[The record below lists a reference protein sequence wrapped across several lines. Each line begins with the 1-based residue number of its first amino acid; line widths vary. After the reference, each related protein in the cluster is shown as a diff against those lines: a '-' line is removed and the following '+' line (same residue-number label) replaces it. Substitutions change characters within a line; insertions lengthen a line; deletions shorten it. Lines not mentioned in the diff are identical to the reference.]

1 MGGNALKEY
10 GAKRLDRDEYDA
22 IASHLSLVL
31 NRFLEHFGVEG
42 EAKVIRAYR
51 NKPSFGD
58 IDVVVPRELH
68 RKVSDKDLSML
79 LAYNFQSKLPSIPF
93 KPNGPVTSF
102 GLPLESGG
110 VFQADLIYTPE
121 DHFDFAVEYYS
132 WNDLGNLIGRI
143 AHKLGLRFG
152 HDGLTMPLRDGDNL
166 FDTIVLT
173 REFKVAIQFLGY
185 SYIRYVDGFDDM
197 EDIFRFTVNTPM
209 FNSAIYDLDN
219 RNHTA
224 RVRDKKR
231 PTYTAF
237 LEWLKVHPEVDKQF
251 NFPKDKTIWHP
262 FIWADFPDAKIEFDA
277 AMARLERKKLV
288 KSKFNG
294 EIVRDLTGLE
304 GKELGGFITEFK
316 NSFYLPENQ
325 EHFDWFIINA
335 DQGEINQMI
344 LKAFRNDLVSVEVV
358 AAR

>member
-10 GAKRLDRDEYDA
+10 GAKRLDRVEYEK
-22 IASHLSLVL
+22 IASTLVTAL
-31 NRFLEHFGVEG
+31 NQIIQQAGVTG
-42 EAKVIRAYR
+42 YATVVRAYR

-68 RKVSDKDLSML
+68 HTVSDAS
-79 LAYNFQSKLPSIPF
+79 LAIQLPYLMNLYPSF
-93 KPNGPVTSF
+93 VYKPNGPVTSF
-102 GLPLESGG
+102 GIPLPDGG
-110 VFQADLIYTPE
+110 VFQADLIYTPA
-121 DHFDFAVEYYS
+121 DHFAFAVEYYS

-173 REFKVAIQFLGY
+173 RDFKTAIQFLGY
-185 SYIRYVDGFDDM
+185 SYIRYIDGFDDM

-262 FIWADFPDAKIEFDA
+262 FIWDDFPDAKIEYDA
-277 AMARLERKKLV
+277 AMARLAQKKLV

-294 EIVRDLTGLE
+294 EIVRELTGLE

-316 NSFYLPENQ
+316 NSFYMPEN
-325 EHFDWFIINA
+325 EEAFDWFIINA

-344 LKAFRNDLVSVEVV
+344 LKAFRNEFV
-358 AAR
+358 

>member
-1 MGGNALKEY
+1 MGGNALK
-10 GAKRLDRDEYDA
+10 GFDAKRLDRAEYDL
-22 IASHLSLVL
+22 IASKLSLVL
-31 NRFLEHFGVEG
+31 NQFLVHFGVEG

-58 IDVVVPRELH
+58 IDVVVPLELH

-79 LAYNFQSKLPSIPF
+79 LAYNFRYKLPSIPF
-93 KPNGPVTSF
+93 IPNGPVTSF

-110 VFQADLIYTPE
+110 VFQADLIYTPA

-143 AHKLGLRFG
+143 AHKLGLKFG
-152 HDGLTMPLRDGDNL
+152 HDGLSMPLRDGDNL
-166 FDTIVLT
+166 FDKIYLT
-173 REFKVAIQFLGY
+173 RDHTTAIEFLGY
-185 SYIRYVDGFDDM
+185 SSRWYESGFDDM
-197 EDIFRFTVNTPM
+197 EDIFRFTVETKY

-237 LEWLKVHPEVDKQF
+237 LEWLKEHPEVDKEF
-251 NFPKDKTIWHP
+251 PFPKDKSFWHP
-262 FIWADFPDAKIEFDA
+262 YIWACFPDAKDQYDA
-277 AMARLERKKLV
+277 AMARLEQKKLV

-294 EIVRDLTGLE
+294 EFVRELTLLD
-304 GKELGGFITEFK
+304 GKELGRFIRHFK
-316 NSFYLPENQ
+316 ETFESE
-325 EHFDWFIINA
+325 EHFDWFVLNSE
-335 DQGEINQMI
+335 QGEINQMI
-344 LKAFRNDLVSVEVV
+344 LKVFENEFV
-358 AAR
+358 

>member
-10 GAKRLDRDEYDA
+10 GAKRLDRVEYEK
-22 IASHLSLVL
+22 IAYTLSGAL
-31 NRFLEHFGVEG
+31 NHILSRRGVIG
-42 EAKVIRAYR
+42 QAWVIRAYR

-58 IDVVVPRELH
+58 IDVVVPASLKRRGLT
-68 RKVSDKDLSML
+68 DDDLAMML
-79 LAYNFQSKLPSIPF
+79 AFHFKSPTPF
-93 KPNGPVTSF
+93 IYKPNGPVTSF
-102 GLPLESGG
+102 GIPLPDGG
-110 VFQADLIYTPE
+110 VFQADLIFTEY
-121 DHFDFAVEYYS
+121 DDLKFAIEYYS

-152 HDGLTMPLRDGDNL
+152 HDGLAMPLRDGTNL
-166 FDTIVLT
+166 FDTIYLT
-173 REFKVAIQFLGY
+173 KDFKTAIEFLGY
-185 SYIRYVDGFDDM
+185 SSEKYLHGFDTM
-197 EDIFRFTVNTPM
+197 EDIFRFTIDTPM

-224 RVRDKKR
+224 RVRDRKR

-251 NFPKDKTIWHP
+251 DFPKDKSWWHP
-262 FIWADFPDAKIEFDA
+262 IIWGSFPDAKLEYIDA
-277 AMARLERKKLV
+277 LARLQRKKLV

-316 NSFYLPENQ
+316 NSFYMPEN
-325 EHFDWFIINA
+325 EEAFDWFIINA

-344 LKAFRNDLVSVEVV
+344 LKAFKNEFV
-358 AAR
+358 

>member
-10 GAKRLDRDEYDA
+10 GAKRLDRVEYDA
-22 IASHLSLVL
+22 IASKLSRVL

-79 LAYNFQSKLPSIPF
+79 LAYNFRADVPSIPF

-166 FDTIVLT
+166 FDTIILT
-173 REFKVAIQFLGY
+173 RDFQSAIEFLGY
-185 SYIRYVDGFDDM
+185 SYHQYLYGFDTM
-197 EDIFRFTVNTPM
+197 EDIFRFTVDTDW

-237 LEWLKVHPEVDKQF
+237 LAWLKEHPEVDKQF
-251 NFPKDKTIWHP
+251 DFPKDKSVWHETIWTYFPKAKDHFDSANERLRYTK
-262 FIWADFPDAKIEFDA
+262 FI
-277 AMARLERKKLV
+277 

-294 EIVRDLTGLE
+294 DLIRGIIGLE
-304 GKELGGFITEFK
+304 GKELGGFIRQFKELFERPADFERWIIKTE
-316 NSFYLPENQ
+316 Q
-325 EHFDWFIINA
+325 IDINFA
-335 DQGEINQMI
+335 I
-344 LKAFRNDLVSVEVV
+344 KALYDES
-358 AAR
+358 